1 MRRKDTRTDTLPSAP
16 VGFLSGLES
25 HSEISELLNELYG
38 DGLTWHR
45 KVHVTPEKANLGRL
59 RDLPRAE
66 AIRIAMI
73 KYGWDAAT
81 AAKRVDIE
89 RDELGQ
95 DG

>member
-1 MRRKDTRTDTLPSAP
+1 MTPRLRRP
-16 VGFLSGLES
+16 
-25 HSEISELLNELYG
+25 
-38 DGLTWHR
+38 
-45 KVHVTPEKANLGRL
+45 PEEAYFSRL

-89 RDELGQ
+89 Q
-95 DG
+95 DKPDQDR

>member
-1 MRRKDTRTDTLPSAP
+1 MRDVREEEEALLRIMTPRLHTTPPEQAD
-16 VGFLSGLES
+16 LSS
-25 HSEISELLNELYG
+25 
-38 DGLTWHR
+38 
-45 KVHVTPEKANLGRL
+45 L

-89 RDELGQ
+89 RGKPGQ
-95 DG
+95 DR

>member
-1 MRRKDTRTDTLPSAP
+1 MPPRSRRLP
-16 VGFLSGLES
+16 E
-25 HSEISELLNELYG
+25 E
-38 DGLTWHR
+38 
-45 KVHVTPEKANLGRL
+45 ANLSRLPEEANLSKL

-89 RDELGQ
+89 RDKPGQ
-95 DG
+95 DR